1 MDLVVVGIAFFVIGA
16 GVATFIFRAQVKKAN
31 VERDGRYTESRVLQ
45 AQLDG
50 AKAGVSEHQ
59 STIDQLRRDLLS
71 AANERE
77 AAVAIHKRSD
87 IEAMAAKNE
96 AIELRARVDA
106 AERVRAD
113 SNAELQVTKAQ
124 LQREQALN
132 ATDRDALTKRESE
145 IKEKDGLLIRSAADL
160 AATVKE
166 RDGLRSQLDSQKAWV
181 EEQKTGFEN
190 AVLSAAMKLMEERGR
205 AFTETNKKEI
215 DTIIAPFKDQLRDF
229 RTRIDEIHS
238 TDAKDRGVLHEQISN
253 LASIH
258 RVASE
263 QTDRLVNALTISSK
277 STGDWGETILTRILE
292 DSGLREGK
300 EYVLQKSVDG
310 EDGARLRPDA
320 IILLPE
326 QRQLV
331 VDSKVSNKAWTAYCG
346 EKNEDLKASCLETHV
361 ESVRN
366 HVKSLANRD
375 YSGVAELRG
384 VDFVLMFVPVEAAL
398 LTALSHDPQLYT
410 DSYRAKVILVA
421 PSTLMAVIKLVEG
434 IWTFQKRKESVDEI
448 ADAGKK
454 LFEKLTTFA
463 NSFVE
468 VGNSI
473 GKSREAYERAQ
484 GQLATG
490 RGNAIRLAA
499 RMVELGVSPA
509 PGKTMPAV
517 LTAKMDDGD
526 DEADDN
532 EAASPAM
539 IGGEKLVAEPSKEAG
554 LND

>member
-1 MDLVVVGIAFFVIGA
+1 MELIVVGIAFFIIGA
-16 GVATFIFRAQVKKAN
+16 GLATYFLRSQIRTAN
-31 VERDGRYTESRVLQ
+31 IERDNRYTENRVLQ
-45 AQLDG
+45 AQLDA
-50 AKAGVSEHQ
+50 AKTGVGEQQ
-59 STIDQLRRDLLS
+59 STIDQLRRDLLG

-87 IEAMAAKNE
+87 IEATAAKNE
-96 AIELRARVDA
+96 TAELRTRVDA
-106 AERVRAD
+106 AERARAE

-132 ATDRDALTKRESE
+132 ATDREAAAKRENE

-166 RDGLRSQLDSQKAWV
+166 RDGLQTQLNSQKAWV
-181 EEQKTGFEN
+181 EEQKQGFEN

-229 RTRIDEIHS
+229 RARIDEIHS

-310 EDGARLRPDA
+310 EDGARLKPDA

-346 EKNEDLKASCLETHV
+346 EKNEDLKVGYLESHV

-473 GKSREAYERAQ
+473 GRSREAFERAQ

-509 PGKTMPAV
+509 PGKALPVV
-517 LTAKMDDGD
+517 LTAKMDEGD
-526 DEADDN
+526 DEAGN
-532 EAASPAM
+532 AAPSGAAT
-539 IGGEKLVAEPSKEAG
+539 IGGESPMAEPAKEAG
-554 LND
+554 VND